1 MSIDIIGI
9 DTIPE
14 LDPYRRH
21 TGTPTKTV
29 LVLDPM
35 AGTITVEQRPDPSAA
50 GTSMVEW
57 HGRVKTLSILG
68 HPSEDDL
75 RQSILEAMPLFERV
89 VGGYSEGWDTQVSNR
104 VGMLTEDA
112 REAWEELEQALNYE
126 GRQDGWS
133 LWSCWDWMQDYP
145 MAEILAER
153 IRAGEEID
161 AGLEAK
167 ALEVKACADNIVLY
181 EAIEYVERMIDSAKV
196 ALAVAKLDVGDEDE
210 LAEAQGGMP

>member
-35 AGTITVEQRPDPSAA
+35 AETITVEQRPDPSSA

-57 HGRVKTLSILG
+57 HGRIKTLSILG
-68 HPSEDDL
+68 HPLEDDL

-89 VGGYSEGWDTQVSNR
+89 VWGYSEGWDTQVSNR
-104 VGMLTEDA
+104 IGMLTEDA
-112 REAWEELEQALNYE
+112 QEAWEELEQALNYE

-133 LWSCWDWMQDYP
+133 LWSCWDWTVNAP
-145 MAEILAER
+145 LAVDFA
-153 IRAGEEID
+153 IRVNRGEVID
-161 AGLEAK
+161 VGV
-167 ALEVKACADNIVLY
+167 EVKRLDAEALGENIILDGTRACV
-181 EAIEYVERMIDSAKV
+181 EQAIEQAIALTRETPV
-196 ALAVAKLDVGDEDE
+196 AVDEDE
-210 LAEAQGGMP
+210 LTASS